1 MPPSAGKHP
10 PERPVPAPRA
20 TNGRFSRFA
29 SLTTAETCWAEVGKT
44 MKSASARNRVR
55 PSDSY
60 TISSSGSERTAPRPT
75 IVSSSRR
82 SSSFLESVRVG
93 MGLTE
98 LYLTRQ
104 HARRSLDGGGV
115 DPVVP
120 IEIGPR
126 ARLPEVVNAE
136 RQLGHAERRP
146 DDRERVR
153 RAGEPR
159 EGIEQDPFDLTGEC
173 RLPEDDPGE
182 READPRRDHRLMRA
196 ALGRQRDA
204 RRRRRHDEARARI
217 EGVVERVEP
226 AGDER
231 IVERADRQPGPA
243 ETLARAAE

>member
-44 MKSASARNRVR
+44 MKPASARNRVR

-75 IVSSSRR
+75 SVSSSRR
-82 SSSFLESVRVG
+82 SSSFLESVRFG
-93 MGLTE
+93 MGLSE

-120 IEIGPR
+120 IEIGPP
-126 ARLPEVVNAE
+126 ARLPQVVHAE
-136 RQLGHAERRP
+136 RLPGHAERRP
-146 DDRERVR
+146 HERERVR
-153 RAGEPR
+153 VAVEHGDHGHALFLRAHEILDVWTRFAKAAIEAVGARDR
-159 EGIEQDPFDLTGEC
+159 EHA
-173 RLPEDDPGE
+173 R
-182 READPRRDHRLMRA
+182 
-196 ALGRQRDA
+196 GR
-204 RRRRRHDEARARI
+204 RAR
-217 EGVVERVEP
+217 VAHERPGWLP
-226 AGDER
+226 AR
-231 IVERADRQPGPA
+231 
-243 ETLARAAE
+243 

>member
-1 MPPSAGKHP
+1 RDGGWTS
-10 PERPVPAPRA
+10 
-20 TNGRFSRFA
+20 
-29 SLTTAETCWAEVGKT
+29 EVG
-44 MKSASARNRVR
+44 SAAEEGLVR
-55 PSDSY
+55 ALETVVGRRAVLSDPD
-60 TISSSGSERTAPRPT
+60 ERTAPRPT

-146 DDRERVR
+146 DERERVR
-153 RAGEPR
+153 VAVEHG
-159 EGIEQDPFDLTGEC
+159 
-173 RLPEDDPGE
+173 
-182 READPRRDHRLMRA
+182 DHGH
-196 ALGRQRDA
+196 ALLLGA
-204 RRRRRHDEARARI
+204 HEI
-217 EGVVERVEP
+217 
-226 AGDER
+226 
-231 IVERADRQPGPA
+231 
-243 ETLARAAE
+243 L